1 MARDRDVP
9 DLGDLARSV
18 RQAYLAVSAAIP
30 LPFPE
35 AGVVPEQ
42 ASPQE
47 EHLMTLRESAFA
59 TVLDELLGYEVYA
72 DPADLAALARGVLP
86 APREG

>member
-1 MARDRDVP
+1 MARDCDVR

-18 RQAYLAVSAAIP
+18 YHAWLAVSAAIP
-30 LPFPE
+30 LPFTE
-35 AGVVPEQ
+35 AGVVAEQ

-47 EHLMTLRESAFA
+47 EHVMTLRETAFA
-59 TVLDELLGYEVYA
+59 TVLGDMLDLGY
-72 DPADLAALARGVLP
+72 DTWPADLAALERGVLP